1 MAGVEDSPAAVA
13 AGAAAAAGAVAEAA
27 WVGAAGPRGDGDM
40 NIGRSLKHLF
50 TGRGAVRRAF
60 PASTLDAIERAIR
73 DAESTHSGQIRVV
86 IEASLDGP
94 RLWADETARERA
106 VEVFSLMRVWDT
118 EHNNGVLIYLLMADR
133 DVEIIADRGIHAK
146 AGAHAWEAVCRE
158 MEQNFRE
165 GRFETGALAGVRAV
179 GEHLARHFPGGGTPT
194 NELPD
199 RPMVL

>member
-1 MAGVEDSPAAVA
+1 MEP
-13 AGAAAAAGAVAEAA
+13 
-27 WVGAAGPRGDGDM
+27 
-40 NIGRSLKHLF
+40 GRVFRHLF

-60 PASTLDAIERAIR
+60 PDATLDAIERAIR
-73 DAESTHSGQIRVV
+73 EAEATHSGQIRVV
-86 IEASLDGP
+86 IESSLDGP

-146 AGAHAWEAVCRE
+146 CGPEAWEAVCRE
-158 MEQNFRE
+158 MEQHFRE
-165 GRFETGALAGVRAV
+165 GRFEAGALAGVRAV
-179 GEHLARHFPGGGTPT
+179 GEHLARHFPGSGAGA

-199 RPMVL
+199 RPVLM

>member
-1 MAGVEDSPAAVA
+1 
-13 AGAAAAAGAVAEAA
+13 
-27 WVGAAGPRGDGDM
+27 M

-60 PASTLDAIERAIR
+60 PESTLDAVERAIR
-73 DAESTHSGQIRVV
+73 DAEATHSGQIRVV

-94 RLWADETARERA
+94 RLWAKQTAQERA

-146 AGAHAWEAVCRE
+146 TGAQAWEAVCRE
-158 MEQNFRE
+158 MEHNFRD
-165 GRFETGALAGVRAV
+165 GRFEAGALAGVRAV
-179 GEHLARHFPGGGTPT
+179 GEHLARHFPGGRTPA

-199 RPMVL
+199 RPVVL

>member
-1 MAGVEDSPAAVA
+1 
-13 AGAAAAAGAVAEAA
+13 
-27 WVGAAGPRGDGDM
+27 M
-40 NIGRSLKHLF
+40 NLGRVFQHLF

-60 PASTLDAIERAIR
+60 PDSTLDAIERAVR
-73 DAESTHSGQIRVV
+73 AAEATHSGQIRVV

-106 VEVFSLMRVWDT
+106 IEIFSLMRVWDT

-146 AGAHAWEAVCRE
+146 CGADAWEAVCRE
-158 MEQNFRE
+158 MEQHFRE
-165 GRFETGALAGVRAV
+165 GRFEAGALAGIGAV
-179 GEHLARHFPGGGTPT
+179 GGHLARHYPGSGTRG

-199 RPMVL
+199 RPVVL